1 MTGTLALTLLDLTF
15 DLFSLIVSIFYIII
29 IGVIVGPSSEVNRD
43 GGLLLDQCRALTHVS
58 DASFLITHEVVV
70 IMDFGH

>member
-29 IGVIVGPSSEVNRD
+29 GVVVGPSSEVNRD
-43 GGLLLDQCRALTHVS
+43 GGLLFDQCRALTHVS

>member
-29 IGVIVGPSSEVNRD
+29 GVVVGPSSEVNRD